1 MMNPFIILKRFFN
14 IFSRKVLLFLSW
26 LFLVLAALNLDANIP
41 KPSHS
46 ILIVVDI
53 SLSMNT
59 KDINLNIDKKSRIN
73 FVRESLEDAVRELP
87 CGTKIG
93 VGIFAGYQSSVLFN
107 PVEICENYSD
117 LVRSF
122 GFLETNMIWAG
133 DSEISKGIYNSIKI
147 INKFDSNVRLVF
159 ITDGHEAPP
168 ISPAYR
174 PRFDVPDK
182 QIKGLLVGVGDI
194 KQSKIPKIKA
204 DGKQSGFWRKDE
216 VMQYDPFTLGR
227 KGSDANE
234 KLIDNESSKVDP
246 FIVEQIQATPGQEH
260 LTQLREKYLNLLS
273 KEINFS
279 YVRLRDGKNLANE
292 IYDISF
298 SEWRSVN
305 TQLSGIFGVL
315 GFLCLI
321 IAFCPSLQ
329 SLRKL
334 FS

>member
-1 MMNPFIILKRFFN
+1 MNLFILLKQFANF
-14 IFSRKVLLFLSW
+14 FSRKTLLFIAW
-26 LFLVLAALNLDANIP
+26 FFLLLAALNLDANVP
-41 KPSHS
+41 KPSHNV
-46 ILIVVDI
+46 LIVVDI

-59 KDINLNIDKKSRIN
+59 RDIKTNTLAKSRIS
-73 FVRESLEDAVRELP
+73 FVRESLENLVRELP

-93 VGIFAGYQSSVLFN
+93 LGVFAGYQSSVLFN

-147 INKFDSNVRLVF
+147 ISKLDPNIRLVF

-174 PRFDVPDK
+174 PRFDSPKK
-182 QIKGLLVGVGDI
+182 QVKGLLVGVGDI
-194 KQSKIPKIKA
+194 KKSKIPKINS
-204 DGKQSGFWRKDE
+204 DGEQSGYWREDE

-227 KGSDANE
+227 KGSDTNE
-234 KLIDNESSKVDP
+234 KLIDDESSKVDP
-246 FIVEQIQATPGQEH
+246 YIIEQIQATPGQEH
-260 LTQLREKYLNLLS
+260 LTQLREKYLKLLS
-273 KEINFS
+273 KEIKFS
-279 YVRLRDGKNLANE
+279 YTRLADGKILAN
-292 IYDISF
+292 DIHDMRF
-298 SEWRSVN
+298 SEWRNVN

-315 GFLCLI
+315 GVLSLI
-321 IAFCPSLQ
+321 TAFCPSLVR
-329 SLRKL
+329 LRKF